1 MGHNTQAWIRYGSVT
16 YTIRPNSVIR
26 IGRSID
32 SDIRLFDDT
41 AVSRDH
47 CTISFIND
55 RLEVKDLDSRNGT
68 RVNGRLISSPT
79 ELRHK
84 DVIQVGDTELTVLLE
99 LDPDDRSTA
108 SGFSVS
114 P

>member
-1 MGHNTQAWIRYGSVT
+1 M
-16 YTIRPNSVIR
+16 IR
-26 IGRSID
+26 IGRSIECI
-32 SDIRLFDDT
+32 IRLFDDT

-47 CTISFIND
+47 CAITFIND
-55 RLEVKDLDSRNGT
+55 RLEVKDLDCRNGT
-68 RVNGRLISSPT
+68 RVNGSLISGPK

-84 DVIQVGDTELTVLLE
+84 DVIQIGDTELIVLLE